1 MILPNGLTLDKPIRA
16 ADWSRS
22 AVDIYD
28 GKGWDKYPNLV
39 SYAKDPQNHG
49 TVLVLEASSESFE
62 LAKRQSALDAF
73 AAAEIDVLCYNSKH
87 TAKYRRQN
95 GIKTKSNKVDA
106 KCIYLVATTTNLTL
120 SRFKELVK
128 EDALRQSIKNVLVK
142 DRAADG
148 DKYKTE
154 LVDKYFS
161 DKTPYDSILKTKAGD
176 FRSQVGSILVT
187 AEETRKAG
195 GGFRKFRA
203 LLGNYGNGYGSIQR
217 SEFYQHLVMGV
228 CNSELGRHPKKGYS
242 SFTKKQR
249 QHHKGTMKNVSA
261 AAKWIW
267 KQTSAS
273 ISVPTVL

>member
-1 MILPNGLTLDKPIRA
+1 MILPNGMIVNKQVHGLDWNRSKV
-16 ADWSRS
+16 DSYNGSEWSQ
-22 AVDIYD
+22 
-28 GKGWDKYPNLV
+28 YPNLV
-39 SYAKDPQNHG
+39 SYAKDPENHG
-49 TVLVLEASSESFE
+49 TIAVLEASSESFE

-73 AAAEIDVLCYNSKH
+73 AAADIDVFCYNSKH

-106 KCIYLVATTTNLTL
+106 KCIYLVATTTKLTL
-120 SRFKELVK
+120 SSFRELVE
-128 EDALRQSIKNVLVK
+128 EDTLRQSIKNILVK

-161 DKTPYDSILKTKAGD
+161 EKTPYDSILKTKTGD
-176 FRSQVGSILVT
+176 FRSQVGSILVV

-195 GGFRKFRA
+195 RGFRRFRN

-228 CNSELGRHPKKGYS
+228 CNSELHRHPKKGYS
-242 SFTKKQR
+242 SLTKKQKQR
-249 QHHKGTMKNVSA
+249 HKDTMKRVSA

-267 KQTSAS
+267 QQTSAS
-273 ISVPTVL
+273 TTVPTVS